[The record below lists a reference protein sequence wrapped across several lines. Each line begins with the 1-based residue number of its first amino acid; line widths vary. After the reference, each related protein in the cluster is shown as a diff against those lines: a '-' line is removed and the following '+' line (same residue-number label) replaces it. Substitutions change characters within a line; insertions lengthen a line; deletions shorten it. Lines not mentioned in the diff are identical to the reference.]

1 MYRTTI
7 DFHVV
12 TAFLCLI
19 LGQQG
24 LNPVKLASKASTYSV
39 GYCAK
44 FMNCT
49 IAELLHFPNTYVTKS
64 VDLLS
69 SVDASKKP
77 TIGKSFVHS
86 LNCHKVGIVVFC
98 LYCSFSLHHIVFIY
112 MPQNVIE
119 LSSL

>member
-49 IAELLHFPNTYVTKS
+49 IAELLHFPSTYVTKS
-64 VDLLS
+64 ADLLP

-86 LNCHKVGIVVFC
+86 LNCHKVGIVVFVC
-98 LYCSFSLHHIVFIY
+98 TAVSVCTILY
-112 MPQNVIE
+112 
-119 LSSL
+119 SSICHKMS